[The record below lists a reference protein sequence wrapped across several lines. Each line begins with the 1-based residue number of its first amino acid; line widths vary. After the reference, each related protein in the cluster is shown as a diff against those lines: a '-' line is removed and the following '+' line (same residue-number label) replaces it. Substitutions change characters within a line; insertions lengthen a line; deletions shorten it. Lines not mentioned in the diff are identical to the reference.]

1 MADSGTIHQVN
12 ISKGGVPKTA
22 IDSAEVTTSGLEGDL
37 HNDTRNHGGPE
48 RAVCLYSLEIIQALQ
63 AEGHSIVPGAAGE
76 NVTISGL
83 DWDKVGIGA
92 RLRLGNQVLLEVTRY
107 TSPCNNIRDSFINKD
122 YSRISQSLYPG
133 WSRVYTRVLQTG
145 KIATGD
151 SVIIE

>member
-1 MADSGTIHQVN
+1 MPDSGTIHQVN

-22 IDSAEVTTSGLEGDL
+22 IASAEVTTSGLEGDL

-83 DWDKVGIGA
+83 DWDKVGIGT

-107 TSPCNNIRDSFINKD
+107 TSPCNNIRESFINKD
-122 YSRISQSLYPG
+122 YSRISQNLYPG